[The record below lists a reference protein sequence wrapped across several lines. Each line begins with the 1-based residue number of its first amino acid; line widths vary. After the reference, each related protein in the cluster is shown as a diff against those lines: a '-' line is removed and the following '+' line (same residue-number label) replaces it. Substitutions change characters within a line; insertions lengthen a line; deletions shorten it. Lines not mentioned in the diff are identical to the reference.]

1 MRRLL
6 QTDTAAVW
14 GVRMLLAAAFFFG
27 SEILLW
33 TNPTGRPSADWLIIL
48 PLYLLLAT
56 VILDIFSR
64 YRLRDFAGVMTLAG
78 IYSLINSLV
87 INPDTSLIEIPR
99 TLVTRVT
106 GAHTLLG
113 LEMLILFLALTGQ
126 NFRRVAL
133 FGASIVGLA
142 WGTWVRWSPLET
154 QVTYETAS
162 LETMLILGIGG
173 AVVILLFA
181 AFAFFRGKT
190 LTPQSI
196 LLNNRHWM
204 FIGLVFFGLVLLRI
218 AQGTVDVSALGLT
231 GLILAL
237 CWAILWFR
245 RGTKLSPMLEDH
257 LPVRPPSF
265 LWIVAVFALLF
276 ASGVFA
282 YNQPL
287 TRLGEINQL
296 TLVVYGFTLYGLAW
310 LPAVSLLIGLRAYV
324 RQMQSR
330 PL

>member
-1 MRRLL
+1 MRI
-6 QTDTAAVW
+6 QTQSNLAAVW
-14 GVRMLLAAAFFFG
+14 RVRILLAAAFFSG

-33 TNPTGRPSADWLIIL
+33 TNPTGRPLADWLIIL
-48 PLYLLLAT
+48 PLYILLAT
-56 VILDIFSR
+56 VILDLFSR

-78 IYSLINSLV
+78 IYSLLNALL

-113 LEMLILFLALTGQ
+113 LEMLVLFLTLTGQ

-133 FGASIVGLA
+133 FGAVVVGLA

-154 QVTYETAS
+154 EVTYETAS
-162 LETMLILGIGG
+162 LETMLMLGIGG

-181 AFAFFRGKT
+181 AFAYNRGKT

-196 LLNNRHWM
+196 LLNNREGM

-218 AQGTVDVSALGLT
+218 AQGAVDVSALVLVCVLLG
-231 GLILAL
+231 L

-245 RGTKLSPMLEDH
+245 RGTKLSPMLEEH
-257 LPVRPPSF
+257 FPVRPPSL
-265 LWIVAVFALLF
+265 LWLVTVFALLF

-287 TRLGEINQL
+287 TGLDEINQL

-310 LPAVSLLIGLRAYV
+310 LPAVSLLIGLRAYM
-324 RQMQSR
+324 RQAQSR
-330 PL
+330 SL